1 MFGNPRTVVTDNG
14 SSFVSGELDK
24 FLKQQ
29 GISHH
34 TSSVYNPASNGVVER
49 MHHTLKNRLQKLL
62 FDGMPFMTA
71 LQEVLFSM
79 RSNVHDA
86 IGQSPFSRFFGRECR
101 TSFSILSDRA
111 SVRSSPRNY
120 KRIYNR
126 KDSSRCAK
134 VISFQPGDQVVWRR
148 GTQGIFAQRAVVR
161 SKVGRSAYILQ
172 SPEGKLT
179 TVNQR
184 FIRPVLSSTLASSV
198 VDESYRDITLLQQT
212 ASKANSSLTSPAEH
226 PVPERRSL
234 PPRNRRPPSRY
245 MVTSFKRQ

>member
-34 TSSVYNPASNGVVER
+34 TSSVYNPASNGVVEQI
-49 MHHTLKNRLQKLL
+49 HHTLKNRLQKLL

-86 IGQSPFSRFFGRECR
+86 IGQSPFSRFFGHECR

-126 KDSSRCAK
+126 KDSSHCAK

-148 GTQGIFAQRAVVR
+148 GTQGIFAQRAIVR
-161 SKVGRSAYILQ
+161 S
-172 SPEGKLT
+172 KLT

-212 ASKANSSLTSPAEH
+212 ASKTNSSLTSPAEH
-226 PVPERRSL
+226 PVPKHRSL
-234 PPRNRRPPSRY
+234 PQRKRRPPSRY
-245 MVTSFKRQ
+245 MVT